1 MNAPA
6 SPQLPP
12 RPAPPAAP
20 ARRPTRVALVV
31 LALAAVIASGF
42 ARQAAMNHRRS
53 TLDVAA
59 GAGSGGRT
67 SLSAMNSY
75 ALALLLGGL
84 RGPLVM
90 FLWPS
95 SETQKSER
103 NLEDFDTKIEW
114 IRLLQAEFDTVHIFQ
129 IWNKAYNI
137 SVQMANVGNKYA
149 TILDALDYALK
160 VDRERPDNVNIL
172 AAIGQIYFDKLGNS
186 AEKKYYKQR
195 LRAESLPHEL
205 RQKLSREDPGWR
217 RLEHDAVL
225 DAKGNILPALLAP
238 GVLRLTDQQ
247 TGDTY
252 DGSELQYLQKYAP
265 YPQGLSPFGFG
276 YNYYKR
282 AQLLQEAGKQ
292 RHRQLSDLV
301 IDSRPALSLKN
312 WAEDEQQEARR
323 EEIAAVGA
331 PIPLLPDE
339 TDDLDRPTQ
348 NMPLRQSVTPEQAE
362 KFSAAIDGYDLAA
375 RLVDGSDKEYERH
388 VLRYPTN
395 LQLYR
400 QHRDALIA
408 LKWMALADRDY
419 LKAIL
424 ADATDAAAAGRLRQ
438 ASADAYARA
447 IDGYNTVI
455 LRFYVSEAVT
465 QQLFPPGLT
474 RENVD
479 QAPPAARQAIVAAL
493 IESMR
498 QGANLEFGEDVSEY
512 ARYIVRAES
521 RLDTLGQAGAAPSI
535 QGFMA
540 APPATQPAR

>member
-1 MNAPA
+1 MI
-6 SPQLPP
+6 
-12 RPAPPAAP
+12 
-20 ARRPTRVALVV
+20 V
-31 LALAAVIASGF
+31 LAIAALIASGL
-42 ARQAAMNHRRS
+42 ARQTAMNHRRS
-53 TLDVAA
+53 TLDLAA
-59 GAGSGGRT
+59 GAGSGGRA

-149 TILDALDYALK
+149 TILDALDYAQK

-225 DAKGNILPALLAP
+225 DADGNVLPAYLVP
-238 GVLRLTDQQ
+238 GSLRLTDEKS
-247 TGDTY
+247 GDTY
-252 DGSELQYLQKYAP
+252 DGSQYQYLRKFGP
-265 YPQGLSPFGFG
+265 YPYGLSPYAFGF
-276 YNYYKR
+276 NYYKR

-312 WAEDEQQEARR
+312 WAEDEHQHARR
-323 EEIAAVGA
+323 EEIAAVGST
-331 PIPLLPDE
+331 IPLLPDE

-348 NMPLRQSVTPEQAE
+348 NMPLRQQVTPEQAAR
-362 KFSAAIDGYDLAA
+362 FQAAIFGYDLAT
-375 RLVDGSDKEYERH
+375 RLIDAAEAEYQRH
-388 VLRYPTN
+388 VIRYPTN

-400 QHRDALIA
+400 QHRDTLMG
-408 LKWMALADRDY
+408 LRWMAQADRDF

-424 ADATDAAAAGRLRQ
+424 AGEDSGALRV
-438 ASADAYARA
+438 ASANAYARA
-447 IDGYNTVI
+447 IDAYNTII
-455 LRFYVSEAVT
+455 LRYYISEQLAG
-465 QQLFPPGLT
+465 QLFPPGMT
-474 RENVD
+474 RDNLD
-479 QAPPAARQAIVAAL
+479 QAPPGLRQAIVARL
-493 IESMR
+493 ISQMQ
-498 QGANLEFGEDVSEY
+498 QGENAEFGEDIAEY
-512 ARYIVRAES
+512 VRYIVRAES
-521 RLDTLGQAGAAPSI
+521 RLETLALAGATPDI
-535 QGFMA
+535 PGFVVN
-540 APPATQPAR
+540 PPATQPGR